1 MGENEKTMSLAD
13 AISAGWDAAVAEE
26 PAAEEAVQAE
36 EAPAETPAET
46 PVETPAETQVPEQL
60 TNEAPPE
67 TPVQQAN
74 PLEAQNA
81 QLMQMIQQQQAIIQ
95 QLTAQNQ
102 QNSQALQQ
110 QSQLAEEAVNKAM
123 EPEPYPQLDWNAVRY
138 MEAEQQDQ
146 AVRQWQ
152 QAMMERVTRDA
163 VEQAMGQMAP
173 IREQYEANRR
183 MAENDAARVAVFG
196 DPRFADFADRRDS
209 IEQVI
214 SATPALQG
222 LAPTERYVIGG
233 LMDRGLRHANAP
245 TTEEILTMA
254 RANPDVMKAL
264 AAQQATEMAQAQAG
278 VPKIAASSGMAQAQA
293 IPENRPKSVK
303 ELGEALLKGL
313 TVR

>member
-13 AISAGWDAAVAEE
+13 AITAGWDAAVAEE

-36 EAPAETPAET
+36 EAPAETPAE
-46 PVETPAETQVPEQL
+46 AQVSEQL

-102 QNSQALQQ
+102 QNSQAMQQ
-110 QSQLAEEAVNKAM
+110 QSQLAEEAVNKTM

-173 IREQYEANRR
+173 IREQYEASRR
-183 MAENDAARVAVFG
+183 MAENEAARVAVFG

-222 LAPTERYVIGG
+222 LAPQKD
-233 LMDRGLRHANAP
+233 M
-245 TTEEILTMA
+245 
-254 RANPDVMKAL
+254 
-264 AAQQATEMAQAQAG
+264 
-278 VPKIAASSGMAQAQA
+278 
-293 IPENRPKSVK
+293 
-303 ELGEALLKGL
+303 
-313 TVR
+313 